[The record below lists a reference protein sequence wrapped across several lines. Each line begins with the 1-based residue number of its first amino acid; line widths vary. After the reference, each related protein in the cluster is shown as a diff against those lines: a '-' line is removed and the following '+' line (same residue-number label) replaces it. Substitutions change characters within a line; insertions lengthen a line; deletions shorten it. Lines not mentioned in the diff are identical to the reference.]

1 MKNILDW
8 VIYMVIYFNTN
19 SLKGTIPGKSA
30 LTNVIL
36 SAQHL
41 FKTGE
46 GNRKIQAKILY
57 KAEINSGLPLVNLEE
72 WQNFC
77 KKL

>member
-46 GNRKIQAKILY
+46 GNRKI
-57 KAEINSGLPLVNLEE
+57 
-72 WQNFC
+72 
-77 KKL
+77 